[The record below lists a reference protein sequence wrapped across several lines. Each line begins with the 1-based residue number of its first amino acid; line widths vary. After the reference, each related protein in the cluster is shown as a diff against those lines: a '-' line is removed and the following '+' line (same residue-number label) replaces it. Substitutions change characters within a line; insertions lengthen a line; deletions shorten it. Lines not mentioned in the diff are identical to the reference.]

1 MEKKSFK
8 KLELKK
14 QVVARLDKS
23 EMEQIVGGALV
34 TINVTCGAQCFSA
47 AGCNPQAVTIDNCQ
61 SFRDGPTCRGTVCGS
76 DTKHGCP
83 NGGYS
88 VAICSGTPVAT
99 GDWHCS
105 VCVC

>member
-14 QVVARLDKS
+14 NVIARLDKS
-23 EMEQIVGGALV
+23 EMEHIVGGAPITV
-34 TINVTCGAQCFSA
+34 VASCGANCHSVRDCPVGNVTFDHCE
-47 AGCNPQAVTIDNCQ
+47 
-61 SFRDGPTCRGTVCGS
+61 SFIDGPTCRGTVCGS
-76 DTKHGCP
+76 DTGFGCVH
-83 NGGYS
+83 GGYS
-88 VAICSGTPVAT
+88 VAICSGQPVKT